1 MITMMSDTNTSFLS
15 NVECADRYKLFPFDN
30 VTFCGA
36 VHDGLM
42 CWPPTAAGETIRIKC
57 PPYQGF
63 DPSKEAVRK
72 CGRNGSWEEIYESIV
87 TISKTNFADC
97 VIPSDID
104 IFRKFDDR
112 DRQSAL
118 AMSAVALSLLIL
130 SLLSIIIVFL
140 LYYCI
145 LPKFVNGIL
154 HVKIHKT
161 LFVAAVLDILAK
173 IATHALFIY
182 ELSNISF
189 INSIIF
195 TSFVCKFLATFKQYT
210 EIVFLGWIAVDSNFL
225 QILSKSDHLCSF
237 GFSMY
242 CIVGWGLPIVPLTLW
257 VVTLVVDHKV
267 QCWIDHTSHPVM
279 WVIDIYKL
287 FILTITFVFLLMAMV
302 RLHMKIHKDKIYD
315 LPKLKYEVTLSCIYF
330 VYVFVSYALVVVP
343 THSPLRTHQ
352 VVQHLAVIFTSSRGL
367 CAAIVYAF
375 VNRDFLKFL
384 QHNDVRMRFGK
395 YLALNIQ

>member
-1 MITMMSDTNTSFLS
+1 MMSDTNASGPAYSDEECTEGDKLS
-15 NVECADRYKLFPFDN
+15 PFNN
-30 VTFCGA
+30 VTFCEM

-42 CWPPTAAGETIRIKC
+42 CWPPTPAGETIRRKC

-63 DPSKEAVRK
+63 DSSKEALRK
-72 CGRNGSWEEIYESIV
+72 CGTNGSWEEIYESIV

-97 VIPSDID
+97 VIPSDVD

-112 DRQSAL
+112 DRESAL
-118 AMSAVALSLLIL
+118 TMSAVALSLLIL
-130 SLLSIIIVFL
+130 SLLSIIVVFL

-154 HVKIHKT
+154 HVRIHKV
-161 LFVAAVLDILAK
+161 LFVAAILDILAK
-173 IATHALFIY
+173 MTTHSLFIY

-195 TSFVCKFLATFKQYT
+195 TSFACKFLATFTQYT
-210 EIVFLGWIAVDSNFL
+210 DIVFLGWIAVDSNFL

-287 FILTITFVFLLMAMV
+287 FILITTLVFLLLAMV
-302 RLHMKIHKDKIYD
+302 RLHMKMHKDKIYD

-330 VYVFVSYALVVVP
+330 LFVLISYALVVVP
-343 THSPLRTHQ
+343 THSPLPAHK

-367 CAAIVYAF
+367 GAAIVYAF
-375 VNRDFLKFL
+375 VNKDFLKFL

-395 YLALNIQ
+395 YLALNIP